1 MTGNTVGDTTD
12 NSSAD
17 EATSWDDLEWG
28 PWPVSAVL
36 PQDPPS
42 DDQRG
47 GDEGLPVTLT
57 VIRGEG
63 IVQRPV
69 FDPSLMS
76 YSKAMRA
83 GEPQFASPELADRW
97 HQARCRA
104 LDDVLAAIAG
114 SRWAAN
120 LVLRGSVL
128 LKAWYGDAAREPG
141 DLDFVVVPQ
150 TWLMDEPRT
159 GRMLDDIAQAAAA
172 ASAEHGV
179 VRIDAENA
187 LRDEI
192 WTYSR
197 VPGMRLVLP
206 WHAEGLPSGT
216 VQLDF
221 VFNERLPAEP
231 EFTAIPARGTDDD
244 AQRILAATPELS
256 LAWKL
261 LWLLS
266 DKYPQGKDLYDAV
279 LLAEAAPLPLGLLM
293 RTLVA
298 AEPEWAGRRFRPE
311 LLDDISVDQDEFRKD
326 YPEIADAVGTLLRRL
341 AAALAPTFAE
351 CAAIPPTDGYTWR
364 AGHLGPRIAR
374 ARELLRD
381 EDIDA
386 VLTYIGVESLDMA
399 EGIVLLRETV
409 GADRCRTADAAAT
422 LIEFR
427 LRRTYAATYYRPNM
441 ADFAQRALTALR
453 NTV

>member
-1 MTGNTVGDTTD
+1 MTANTTGN
-12 NSSAD
+12 
-17 EATSWDDLEWG
+17 EAATPWEDLEWG

-36 PQDPPS
+36 PQDPPDES
-42 DDQRG
+42 QRG
-47 GDEGLPVTLT
+47 GEDGLPVTLT

-63 IVQRPV
+63 ILQRPV

-83 GEPQFASPELADRW
+83 GEPQFASPELAARW

-104 LDDVLAAIAG
+104 LDDVVAAIAG

-141 DLDFVVVPQ
+141 DLDFVVVPE
-150 TWLMDEPRT
+150 TWLMSEPRT
-159 GRMLDDIAQAAAA
+159 ARMLDDIARASAA

-231 EFTAIPARGTDDD
+231 AFTSVPARGTDD
-244 AQRILAATPELS
+244 AQRILAATPALS

-298 AEPEWAGRRFRPE
+298 AEPHWAGRRFGPE
-311 LLDDISVDQDEFRKD
+311 ALADISVDEDELRKD
-326 YPEIADAVGTLLRRL
+326 YPEIADAVETLRQRL
-341 AAALAPTFAE
+341 TAALAPTFAE
-351 CAAIPPTDGYTWR
+351 SAAIPPADGYTWR
-364 AGHLGPRIAR
+364 LGHLGPRIAR

-381 EDIDA
+381 EDLDA
-386 VLTYIGVESLDMA
+386 VLTYIGDESMDMPEA
-399 EGIVLLRETV
+399 VVVIRETV
-409 GADRCRTADAAAT
+409 GADRCGPADAAAT

-427 LRRTYAATYYRPNM
+427 LRRTHAATYYRPSM
-441 ADFAQRALTALR
+441 TDFAQRAVTALGE
-453 NTV
+453 TV

>member
-1 MTGNTVGDTTD
+1 MTDDMAVEMNGGEAVTPW
-12 NSSAD
+12 D
-17 EATSWDDLEWG
+17 ELEWG
-28 PWPVSAVL
+28 PWPVTAVL
-36 PQDPPS
+36 SQTPPDPS
-42 DDQRG
+42 LLG

-63 IVQRPV
+63 ILQRPV

-83 GEPQFASPELADRW
+83 GEPQFASPELAARW
-97 HQARCRA
+97 HEARCQA
-104 LDDVLAAIAG
+104 LDDVIAAIAG
-114 SRWAAN
+114 SRWAGN
-120 LVLRGSVL
+120 LVLRGSIL

-150 TWLMDEPRT
+150 TWLMTEPRT
-159 GRMLDDIAQAAAA
+159 GRMLDDIAQASAAA
-172 ASAEHGV
+172 AAEHGV

-187 LRDEI
+187 MRDEI

-221 VFNERLPAEP
+221 VFNERLPEEP
-231 EFTAIPARGTDDD
+231 EFTSVPARATDETG
-244 AQRILAATPELS
+244 QRILAATPALS

-266 DKYPQGKDLYDAV
+266 DRYPQGKDLYDAV

-298 AEPEWAGRRFRPE
+298 AEPEWAGRRFTPDALDE
-311 LLDDISVDQDEFRKD
+311 LDIDEDELRKD
-326 YPEIADAVGTLLRRL
+326 YPEIADAVEPLRQRL
-341 AAALAPTFAE
+341 IAALAPTFAE
-351 CAAIPPTDGYTWR
+351 SAALPAADGYTWR
-364 AGHLGPRIAR
+364 LGHLAPRIAQ
-374 ARELLRD
+374 ARELLQS
-381 EDIDA
+381 EDVDA
-386 VLTYIGVESLDMA
+386 VLTYVSEESLGMTECIVVFREALGA
-399 EGIVLLRETV
+399 E
-409 GADRCRTADAAAT
+409 RCSLEDAAAT
-422 LIEFR
+422 LLEFR
-427 LRRTYAATYYRPNM
+427 LRGMSSESYYRSR
-441 ADFAQRALTALR
+441 FTTFIQRAVTELGE
-453 NTV
+453 NV